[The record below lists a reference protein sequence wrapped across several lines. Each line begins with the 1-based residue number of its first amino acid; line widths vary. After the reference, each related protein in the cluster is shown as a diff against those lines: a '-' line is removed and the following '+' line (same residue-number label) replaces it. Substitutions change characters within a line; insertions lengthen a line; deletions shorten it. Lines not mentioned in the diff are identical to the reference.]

1 MINILYVISQIPELS
16 RGKLLNTNRIRLFFH
31 AVQRIKDRKRYGTTL
46 SLRPHYSTI
55 WLIIKLLN
63 SVAAMIMLYSE

>member
-1 MINILYVISQIPELS
+1 MINILYVSSHIPELL
-16 RGKLLNTNRIRLFFH
+16 RGKLLNTNRIRLFSH
-31 AVQRIKDRKRYGTTL
+31 AVQRIKDRKRYRTTL

-63 SVAAMIMLYSE
+63 SVAAMIVLYSE